1 MPSLTYQDLTLSI
14 GMFSNKVHV
23 QLRTLDIH
31 LTEDEIAALLYP
43 IFDAEEKALGAKVA
57 SQGEQ
62 P

>member
-14 GMFSNKVHV
+14 GMFGNKVHV

-43 IFDAEEKALGAKVA
+43 IFDAEEKALVAKVA